1 MPRLNLKLTPKEK
14 EQYKRPFDTG
24 RIYMAEVMDV
34 RNVSRSGDL
43 LVYLIGSDL
52 DKDDEHNW
60 VHASYASNFFGT
72 TPYEAQSESTYENSP
87 QSFGQWFPL
96 PCVGNFVFV
105 FFPVSSAENIM
116 CYWFACPVSPFTNY
130 MLPGIP
136 GKDATNDS
144 LDSHEALCERNDKCN
159 GTSKADK
166 SKNTSVN
173 ANKTDS
179 NTVNNKNL
187 PNDEKAKKVQQII
200 NQYNFSEEDMTKI
213 VNKFESYN
221 GKYNINDIGKYISQ
235 FTINKSNGNY
245 GQDKNND
252 IGSIL
257 ISAYMS
263 GSLNLDNLNQYYN
276 QSQNIDQL
284 SNETD
289 KSTSGSCSDN
299 ITKQKGYFGNGIKK
313 SEEIQAKYE
322 PLNVALKEQ
331 GLDKDKVR
339 GYSTAGAK
347 RESPSMCYGIKTPL
361 GNTFVMDDGWRKDDN
376 KTVWKWD
383 ILGKDDMSGQGDPK
397 QVRRLVGNGGLSPWQ
412 RKPGSKE
419 DVRNNA
425 GFRLRT
431 RNGTQILIAD
441 EGTVYLINK
450 DGSCWVEM
458 TKNGYLE
465 GYSKK
470 GVAIS
475 SDGDINLHSSRNIYI
490 ECEETLAVKAK
501 NINIETSTGNSEGK
515 TIGGDINIAK
525 TAHINTEAVI
535 SANKIYA
542 NEGKIDIFESKF
554 CKMIGRFAGYFW
566 GHSKGAPDGFFNSHG
581 LKEDQIPE
589 VLSVKDKKNP
599 LLIEPKEE
607 EKVDVDG
614 QGYSEDNQKKIE
626 KTINT
631 KITTHEPYCGHCK
644 YTPKKRDKEKEEKE
658 KKEEEK
664 KKEQEKKEQENKEKN
679 NDTQKPLEKNEKT
692 NAGQVNNNCS
702 GCNTSSGCCGNSS
715 CSGSGCSG
723 NSAPTTSCQGC
734 GGVTNQVNKGF
745 LNEIPA
751 SNKKFED
758 KKLSDYFNLS
768 DLIQSTVAKANGIS
782 NVPTD
787 VSVEKN
793 LQALTN
799 NILDKLK
806 QKYPNLQI
814 TSCYRSE
821 QLNDMLENSSMN
833 SQHLVGQAC
842 DVKVPGVSPY
852 EVAQYIK
859 YNMDYD
865 QLILENPDKNN
876 ISNGWVHV
884 SYKSIDSN
892 RHSQLTT
899 QGKISQSGIINL

>member
-1 MPRLNLKLTPKEK
+1 MPRLNMKLTPKEK
-14 EQYKRPFDTG
+14 EQYKRPYDTG

-52 DKDDEHNW
+52 DKEDEHNW

-72 TPYEAQSESTYENSP
+72 TPYEAQSDSTYENAP

-136 GKDATNDS
+136 SANFGTDDEPNYN
-144 LDSHEALCERNDKCN
+144 ALCERNDKCSN
-159 GTSKADK
+159 ASNTDK
-166 SKNTSVN
+166 SKNASVN
-173 ANKTDS
+173 ANKTDGNTAGMDKELLS
-179 NTVNNKNL
+179 NQERLQSLIKDNNINKGVIS
-187 PNDEKAKKVQQII
+187 AII
-200 NQYNFSEEDMTKI
+200 NNMEVNTK
-213 VNKFESYN
+213 N
-221 GKYNINDIGKYISQ
+221 GVPGAN
-235 FTINKSNGNY
+235 NY
-245 GQDKNND
+245 ASLVRYMNEQSITNYTSTNNMD
-252 IGSIL
+252 FAQIL
-257 ISAYMS
+257 IQLYKGGAIDTT
-263 GSLNLDNLNQYYN
+263 NLSQYYN
-276 QSQNIDQL
+276 YS
-284 SNETD
+284 TD
-289 KSTSGSCSDN
+289 AFDPMSSTLDVGTSGSCSDN
-299 ITKQKGYFGNGIKK
+299 ITKQKGYFGNGIKA
-313 SEEIQAKYE
+313 SEKIQAKYE
-322 PLNVALKEQ
+322 PLNNALKEQ
-331 GLDKDKVR
+331 GLDKDGVR

-361 GNTFVMDDGWRKDDN
+361 GNTFVMDDGFRDDDN
-376 KTVWKWD
+376 KTVWKWN

-419 DVRNNA
+419 DERKNA

-441 EGTVYLINK
+441 EGTVYMINK

-475 SDGDINLHSSRNIYI
+475 SDGDINLHTSRNIYM
-490 ECEETLAVKAK
+490 ECDETLAIKAK
-501 NINIETSTGNSEGK
+501 QINIETHTGKDAGENAV
-515 TIGGDINIAK
+515 GGDINIAK
-525 TAHINTEAVI
+525 VGHINTKATI

-542 NEGKIDIFESKF
+542 NEGKVDVFETGKI
-554 CKMIGRFAGYFW
+554 KAIGELAGTFLGYAEADA
-566 GHSKGAPDGFFNSHG
+566 SFFQG
-581 LKEDQIPE
+581 KELKKPE
-589 VLSVKDKKNP
+589 ILSVNDEKNP
-599 LLIEPKEE
+599 LLIKPKEE

-614 QGYSEDNQKKIE
+614 QGTSESNNKKIE
-626 KTINT
+626 DTINT
-631 KITTHEPYCGHCK
+631 KITTHEPYFGHCK
-644 YTPKKRDKEKEEKE
+644 YTPKKTDKEKEEKE
-658 KKEEEK
+658 KKEQEEK
-664 KKEQEKKEQENKEKN
+664 QKEEQKKEQENKEKN

-692 NAGQVNNNCS
+692 NAGEVNNNCS

-758 KKLSDYFNLS
+758 KKLSNFFNLS
-768 DLIQSTVAKANGIS
+768 DLIQSNVAKANGIS

-787 VSVEKN
+787 SSVEKN
-793 LQALTN
+793 LQSLTN
-799 NILDKLK
+799 NVLDKLK
-806 QKYPNLQI
+806 EKYPNLQI
-814 TSCYRSE
+814 TSCYRSK
-821 QLNDMLENSSMN
+821 QLNDMLENSSTN

-842 DVKVPGVSPY
+842 DIKVPGVSPY

-859 YNMDYD
+859 YNLDYD
-865 QLILENPDKNN
+865 QLILENPNKNN
-876 ISNGWVHV
+876 ISDGWVHV
-884 SYKSIDSN
+884 SYKSTDSN

-899 QGKISQSGIINL
+899 QGKISQNGIVNI

>member
-1 MPRLNLKLTPKEK
+1 MPKLNIKLTPQEK
-14 EQYKRPFDTG
+14 EQHNRPFDTG

-43 LVYLIGSDL
+43 LVYLIGCNL
-52 DKDDEHNW
+52 DKNDEHNW
-60 VHASYASNFFGT
+60 VHASYASNFYGT
-72 TPYEAQSESTYENSP
+72 TPYEANSTPSYEKDP

-144 LDSHEALCERNDKCN
+144 LDSHEALCERNDKCSN
-159 GTSKADK
+159 KKSETDK
-166 SKNTSVN
+166 SKVNSVN
-173 ANKTDS
+173 ANKTDGNVVDKERILS
-179 NTVNNKNL
+179 KQEQLRTLIKENNIPKKYIEDAI
-187 PNDEKAKKVQQII
+187 PYMQEKIDK
-200 NQYNFSEEDMTKI
+200 
-213 VNKFESYN
+213 
-221 GKYNINDIGKYISQ
+221 IGKHA
-235 FTINKSNGNY
+235 NNGY
-245 GQDKNND
+245 
-252 IGSIL
+252 
-257 ISAYMS
+257 
-263 GSLNLDNLNQYYN
+263 NLNRDYFQAQGIKNYEIGKTDFSFLLTTLYNNGYLNESDIAQYYQASN
-276 QSQNIDQL
+276 NVGSG
-284 SNETD
+284 SNETNEN
-289 KSTSGSCSDN
+289 TSGGCSN
-299 ITKQKGYFGNGIKK
+299 NLEKQKSYFNKIKE
-313 SEEIQAKYE
+313 SEKIQAKYE

-361 GNTFVMDDGWRKDDN
+361 GNTFVMDDGWLPSDN
-376 KTVWKWD
+376 KTVWKWK
-383 ILGKDDMSGQGDPK
+383 INGKDDMSGQGDPK

-412 RKPGSKE
+412 AKPGSKE
-419 DVRNNA
+419 NERNNA

-566 GHSKGAPDGFFNSHG
+566 GHYKDATAQFFNSHG

-589 VLSVKDKKNP
+589 VLSVKDEDNKC
-599 LLIEPKEE
+599 LIEPKEE
-607 EKVDVDG
+607 EKVNVDG

-658 KKEEEK
+658 KMEEEK

-679 NDTQKPLEKNEKT
+679 NDTQKPLEKNAQT
-692 NAGQVNNNCS
+692 NAGQINNNCS
-702 GCNTSSGCCGNSS
+702 GCNTSSGSCGNSS

-723 NSAPTTSCQGC
+723 NFAPTTSCTGC
-734 GGVTNQVNKGF
+734 SGVTNQVNKGF

-768 DLIQSTVAKANGIS
+768 DLIQSNVAKANGIN
-782 NVPTD
+782 NVPAD

-793 LQALTN
+793 LQSLTN

-821 QLNDMLENSSMN
+821 QLNNMLENSSTN

>member
-1 MPRLNLKLTPKEK
+1 MPRLNVKLTPTEK
-14 EQYKRPFDTG
+14 KQYQRPFDTG

-34 RNVSRSGDL
+34 RNISRSGDL

-52 DKDDEHNW
+52 DKNDEHNW
-60 VHASYASNFFGT
+60 IHASYASNFFGT
-72 TPYEAQSESTYENSP
+72 TPYEAQSNSTYENSP
-87 QSFGQWFPL
+87 QSFGQWFPI

-105 FFPVSSAENIM
+105 FFPVSSAENVM
-116 CYWFACPVSPFTNY
+116 CYWFACPVNPFTNY

-136 GKDATNDS
+136 SAEING
-144 LDSHEALCERNDKCN
+144 ERVALCERNDKCN
-159 GTSKADK
+159 LQKENDKKTSI
-166 SKNTSVN
+166 NE
-173 ANKTDS
+173 NKT
-179 NTVNNKNL
+179 NGN
-187 PNDEKAKKVQQII
+187 
-200 NQYNFSEEDMTKI
+200 I
-213 VNKFESYN
+213 VN
-221 GKYNINDIGKYISQ
+221 GKEIISDEDKLQQLIKDNDIPKDTVDIILRNMDVDKTNGVSQ
-235 FTINKSNGNY
+235 
-245 GQDKNND
+245 KNNYP
-252 IGSIL
+252 SL
-257 ISAYMS
+257 SRYMNDQ
-263 GSLNLDNLNQYYN
+263 GIKNYKTTDGTEFASLLVKLYNDDKLSTDNLKQFYE
-276 QSQNIDQL
+276 SSDKL
-284 SNETD
+284 ANELNKED
-289 KSTSGSCSDN
+289 SSTSGSCSNN
-299 ITKQKGYFGNGIKK
+299 IIKQKSYFNDIKA
-313 SEEIQAKYE
+313 SERIQAKYE
-322 PLNVALKEQ
+322 PINIALKEQ
-331 GLDKDKVR
+331 GLDKDDVR

-347 RESPSMCYGIKTPL
+347 RDCPGMCYGIKTPL
-361 GNTFVMDDGWRKDDN
+361 GNTFVMDDGFRDDDN
-376 KTVWKWD
+376 KTVWKWK
-383 ILGKDDMSGQGDPK
+383 INGKDDMSGQGDPK

-412 RKPGSKE
+412 RKPRTPE
-419 DVRNNA
+419 DERKNA

-441 EGTVYLINK
+441 EGTVYMINR

-465 GYSKK
+465 GYSEK

-490 ECEETLAVKAK
+490 ECDETLAVKAK

-515 TIGGDINIAK
+515 SIGGDINIAK

-542 NEGKIDIFESKF
+542 NEGKIDVFESKF

-566 GHSKGAPDGFFNSHG
+566 GHYKDATAQFFNSHG

-589 VLSVKDKKNP
+589 VLSVKDENNKC
-599 LLIEPKEE
+599 LIEPKEE

-679 NDTQKPLEKNEKT
+679 NNTQKPLEKNAQT
-692 NAGQVNNNCS
+692 NAGQINNNCS

-723 NSAPTTSCQGC
+723 NSAPTTSCTGC
-734 GGVTNQVNKGF
+734 SGVTNQVNKGF

-768 DLIQSTVAKANGIS
+768 DLIQSNVAKANGIN

-793 LQALTN
+793 LQSLTN

-806 QKYPNLQI
+806 EKYPNLQI

-821 QLNDMLENSSMN
+821 QLNDMLENSSTN